1 MHIHDDAEV
10 YEFAASEIAAGKPE
24 RGILAKAFSAALGE
38 EEKTKAL
45 YIQYRVEQLKA
56 DAARQHDE
64 DTRKKADAVRE
75 QEEEARKRRGG
86 RKAYLAALKKD
97 FTFLVGTK
105 IPESDISSD
114 QFSGIRNSLAD
125 AVRLSDVA
133 DALAILEFRLVDAVK
148 TGLLDG
154 VIDNNDEWWISK
166 KRG

>member
-24 RGILAKAFSAALGE
+24 RGI
-38 EEKTKAL
+38 
-45 YIQYRVEQLKA
+45 
-56 DAARQHDE
+56 
-64 DTRKKADAVRE
+64 
-75 QEEEARKRRGG
+75 
-86 RKAYLAALKKD
+86 LAALKKD